1 MSISQLR
8 VARLAALCLLSRRAK
23 KSALSFALALFALA
37 QFALHIDCTSRL
49 YISLAHAG
57 HAAAVSAD
65 AAHSA
70 VAQGAFELD
79 VRRLGAFTEG
89 HLTHAAWLAEQRW
102 LWLFAKAVKM
112 R

>member
-1 MSISQLR
+1 MSISPLC
-8 VARLAALCLLSRRAK
+8 VARLAALCLLLRRAK
-23 KSALSFALALFALA
+23 KSALSFALAL
-37 QFALHIDCTSRL
+37 FALHIDCTSRL